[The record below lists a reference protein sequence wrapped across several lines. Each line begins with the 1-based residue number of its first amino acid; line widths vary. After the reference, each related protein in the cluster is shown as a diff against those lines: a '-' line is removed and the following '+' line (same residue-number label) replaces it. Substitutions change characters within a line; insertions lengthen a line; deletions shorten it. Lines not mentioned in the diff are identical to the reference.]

1 MKKKGS
7 TIILI
12 LIFIAGLA
20 ILAYPKVSDY
30 WNSLHSSRAIMSYAE
45 AVSGLSE
52 EEYDRLY
59 RLAEDYNRRILE
71 RSNPFVPTEEEKAEY
86 GTILNVDNDGIMGYI
101 EIPMIN
107 VALPIYHGTSESVLQ
122 VAIGHLDWTSLPV
135 GGESSH
141 AVISG
146 HRGLPSAELFTR
158 LDRMARGD
166 RFMIYVLN
174 EVLTYEVDQILIVL
188 PEDVSALQI
197 SPGQD
202 YCTLVTC
209 TPYGIN
215 THRILVRGRRVE
227 TETEHT
233 VRVTSEAIQIE
244 PMLVAPVIALPLLVV
259 LFGVMSAGDRRQW
272 DEKLTYEEDE
282 EDSK

>member
-12 LIFIAGLA
+12 LIFIAGLG

-30 WNSLHSSRAIMSYAE
+30 WNSIHSSRAIMSYAE

-59 RLAEDYNRRILE
+59 QEAEAYNRRIPE

-86 GTILNVDNDGIMGYI
+86 ETILNVENDGVMGYI
-101 EIPMIN
+101 EIPLIN

-158 LDRMARGD
+158 LDRLAKGD

-197 SPGQD
+197 IPGQD

-215 THRILVRGRRVE
+215 THRLLVRGRR
-227 TETEHT
+227 TENLPEEEPEAEGDEAGKAGEEPAWPPYLWAAPILGVILTGA
-233 VRVTSEAIQIE
+233 VTW
-244 PMLVAPVIALPLLVV
+244 
-259 LFGVMSAGDRRQW
+259 RRKKGGNEGRQ
-272 DEKLTYEEDE
+272 
-282 EDSK
+282 